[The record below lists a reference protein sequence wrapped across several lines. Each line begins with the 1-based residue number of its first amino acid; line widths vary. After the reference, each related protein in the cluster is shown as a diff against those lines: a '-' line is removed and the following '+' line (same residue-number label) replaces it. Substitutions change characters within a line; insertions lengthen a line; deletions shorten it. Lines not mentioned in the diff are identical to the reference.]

1 MVSSHESIEIGS
13 YRSIE
18 LRVEV
23 LGESMR
29 GNTSHWMIVDGRE
42 PLIVIPS
49 LSFAFLVLIGLVIF
63 LTTAIMDREELRMQS
78 EAERSFNSVF
88 LALQDSSSKALK
100 TMQDEKISGIGV
112 YSSTGRK
119 VLSLGNVPLTIPLEI
134 FSSTS
139 TKGNMETGTATYNA
153 ESGMI
158 EYIRYSRLTILLDT
172 GELTLS
178 ENGMLPSPIDFP
190 DVLYILFDGQQY
202 NHRIVMVRIISIVST
217 FILLGLFLM
226 VLRIYGSNR
235 HYRETLA
242 KQENLVNL
250 GQAART
256 LTHEI
261 KNPLRAITIQ
271 LALLKKLLP
280 KENLSDLV
288 LIEQEVLRLT
298 QLTNKVSDFLRNP
311 LGTPVTVDLNELFTT
326 LIRRFDKPIKFTCT
340 EHAKILIDVDRAR
353 SVFENLLKNALESCA
368 DRDPQVEIDILED
381 KKGYLHIFVLDRGD
395 GIKAGDEKKIFDPFF
410 TTKIH
415 GSGIG
420 LSISSQF
427 VKARGGNIRLYPR
440 EGGGT
445 VAEVIL
451 PHSIHSTKLIG
462 DETI

>member
-1 MVSSHESIEIGS
+1 
-13 YRSIE
+13 
-18 LRVEV
+18 
-23 LGESMR
+23 
-29 GNTSHWMIVDGRE
+29 MIVDGRE
-42 PLIVIPS
+42 PVIVIPA

-88 LALQDSSSKALK
+88 LALQDSTPKALK
-100 TMQDEKISGIGV
+100 TMQDEQISGIGV
-112 YSSTGRK
+112 YSSLGKK

-134 FSSTS
+134 FSNTS
-139 TKGNMETGTATYNA
+139 GKGDTDTGTATYNA
-153 ESGMI
+153 ETGMI

-178 ENGMLPSPIDFP
+178 ENGLLPSPIDFP

-202 NHRIVMVRIISIVST
+202 HHRLMMVRIISIIST
-217 FILLGLFLM
+217 MILVGLFLL
-226 VLRIYGSNR
+226 VLRIYANNR

-242 KQENLVNL
+242 KQESLVNL

-261 KNPLRAITIQ
+261 KNPLSAITIQ

-311 LGTPVTVDLNELFTT
+311 LGTPVIVDLNELFDA
-326 LIRRFDKPIKFTCT
+326 LIRRFDKPIAFTYS
-340 EHAKILIDVDRAR
+340 EHAKILIDADRAR
-353 SVFENLLKNALESCA
+353 SVFENLLKNAMESCSG
-368 DRDPQVEIDILED
+368 RDPQVEVEISED
-381 KKGYLHIFVLDRGD
+381 KRGYVHVFVLDRGD
-395 GIKAGDEKKIFDPFF
+395 GIKTGDEKKIFDPFF

-420 LSISSQF
+420 LSISNQF
-427 VKARGGNIRLYPR
+427 VKARGGNIRLYAR

-451 PHSIHSTKLIG
+451 PHSIRTPKLI
-462 DETI
+462 EEENE

>member
-1 MVSSHESIEIGS
+1 
-13 YRSIE
+13 
-18 LRVEV
+18 
-23 LGESMR
+23 
-29 GNTSHWMIVDGRE
+29 MIVDGRE
-42 PLIVIPS
+42 PVIVIPA

-88 LALQDSSSKALK
+88 LALQDSTPKALK
-100 TMQDEKISGIGV
+100 TMQDEQISGIGV
-112 YSSTGRK
+112 YSSLGKK

-134 FSSTS
+134 FSNTS
-139 TKGNMETGTATYNA
+139 GKGDTDTGTATYNA
-153 ESGMI
+153 ETGMI

-178 ENGMLPSPIDFP
+178 ENGLLPSPIDFP
-190 DVLYILFDGQQY
+190 DVLYILFDGHQY
-202 NHRIVMVRIISIVST
+202 HHRLMMVRIISIIST
-217 FILLGLFLM
+217 MILVGLFLL
-226 VLRIYGSNR
+226 VLRIYANNR

-242 KQENLVNL
+242 KQESLVNL

-261 KNPLRAITIQ
+261 KNPLSAITIQ

-311 LGTPVTVDLNELFTT
+311 LGTPVIVDLTELFDT
-326 LIRRFDKPIKFTCT
+326 LIRRFDKPIAFTYS
-340 EHAKILIDVDRAR
+340 EHAKILIDADRAR
-353 SVFENLLKNALESCA
+353 SVFENLLKNAMESCT
-368 DRDPQVEIDILED
+368 DRDPQVKVEINED
-381 KKGYLHIFVLDRGD
+381 KRGYVHVFVLDRGD
-395 GIKAGDEKKIFDPFF
+395 GIKTGDEKKIFDPFF

-420 LSISSQF
+420 LSISNQF
-427 VKARGGNIRLYPR
+427 VKARGGNIRLYAR

-445 VAEVIL
+445 VAEVVL
-451 PHSIHSTKLIG
+451 PHSIRTPKLI
-462 DETI
+462 EEENE